1 MEAHLPVHGMHNRAA
16 AVALVAME
24 VIIHSRMPTE
34 CPADRAHNLAVPV
47 ADMVMM
53 VVGEDPIFRAVLI
66 TLQVVVEVAQAE
78 LAAMSAV
85 LALVE
90 QSPQAVLA

>member
-1 MEAHLPVHGMHNRAA
+1 MHNRAA

-24 VIIHSRMPTE
+24 VTMHCLTLQA
-34 CPADRAHNLAVPV
+34 CPVHLAHNLAVPV

-53 VVGEDPIFRAVLI
+53 VVGAVLIFRAVLI

>member
-1 MEAHLPVHGMHNRAA
+1 
-16 AVALVAME
+16 
-24 VIIHSRMPTE
+24 
-34 CPADRAHNLAVPV
+34 
-47 ADMVMM
+47 MVMM
-53 VVGEDPIFRAVLI
+53 VVGAVLIFRAVLI